1 MKLLKTLLV
10 GAGSLLASTG
20 LAAAQSYNMNASIVI
35 TKSCTLPTS
44 GSVFTL
50 GFPNSGGLQGQ
61 TITATVSPAFNVNCT
76 AGTVYNVKLNGGSN
90 FDTVTS
96 FRRLKDSASPA
107 NFIPYEMFR
116 TTAYGAGDAWT
127 KDQDFAYTGNGAAQ
141 VLPINGVIRNF
152 TGSVT
157 AGTYSDTVS
166 ITITVQP

>member
-1 MKLLKTLLV
+1 MKHLKILLV
-10 GAGSLLASTG
+10 GAGLLAASTG
-20 LAAAQSYNMNASIVI
+20 LASAQSYNMTASIMI
-35 TKSCTLPTS
+35 AKSCTLPTS
-44 GSVFTL
+44 GSFNL
-50 GFPNSGGLQGQ
+50 AFPNSGGLQGQ
-61 TITATVSPAFNVNCT
+61 TITSTVNLPFNVNCT

-116 TTAYGAGDAWT
+116 TTTYGAGDAWT
-127 KDQDFAYTGNGAAQ
+127 KDQDFAYTGNGATQ

-157 AGTYSDTVS
+157 AGTYTDTVS
-166 ITITVQP
+166 ITITVQ